1 MNCCFIHFLGEGVSV
16 RTQPAHSIGGL
27 QRKWRCG
34 SQGSG
39 QTLPTQPARWVA
51 LVASIRY
58 FGTTWRRSSNGPQQT
73 AIMYMPRKSGQR
85 VYPSKEEAE
94 YSSSGVCHRG
104 VSKLVWAVRKGPA
117 TLQVPRMPSF
127 LSVGRREHWLD
138 MDPCAMREW
147 AIAPLAVTLGLTEAL
162 RAGRPGLPVRKLATD
177 VMIENNSLPAKAAYV
192 GRGSFH
198 HRLSTTKWR
207 SPWTPGHNCEA
218 GEWPARYIYRPYQDF
233 PTLGCIAL
241 TATQLAE
248 VPRASGA
255 APLPYYKASKRCQK
269 AWPCP

>member
-1 MNCCFIHFLGEGVSV
+1 M

-73 AIMYMPRKSGQR
+73 AIMYMTRKSGR
-85 VYPSKEEAE
+85 HTHVMASECTHPRRRRSTA
-94 YSSSGVCHRG
+94 VLAFAIA
-104 VSKLVWAVRKGPA
+104 VSASWWAVRKGPA

-147 AIAPLAVTLGLTEAL
+147 AMAPLAVTLGLTEAL

-233 PTLGCIAL
+233 PTLGCVAR
-241 TATQLAE
+241 
-248 VPRASGA
+248 VGRAVIGLRLSHG
-255 APLPYYKASKRCQK
+255 PVV
-269 AWPCP
+269 